1 MFKITMR
8 SITFLLISL
17 CFTLWAIPSQAEMPP
32 AEESKPLASLSG
44 VLKNVMPAIVNIYV
58 QGQLP
63 PGHYPVMTPQGPS
76 ISPQQVTPK
85 FQDIGSGV
93 VVNAQKGLIITNAH
107 VVRNAQTII
116 VTMSDSRRFKARL
129 IGVDDASDIAVL
141 QIHTDHLEAI
151 TFADSAKVKVGDFVL
166 AIGSPFGLL
175 TQSVTSGI
183 VSALNRS
190 DLGIEGYENF
200 IQTDAPINPG
210 NSGGALVNMEGQLIG
225 INTAIIAPSGG
236 SVGIGFAI
244 PSDMAKSVMDQLIQF
259 GNVKRGLLGVMV
271 QNLTPDL
278 ADALNAKG
286 IKGALITEVAPG
298 SPAAKAG
305 LQTQDIIKDINGQ
318 AVENAAQMR
327 NAVGLTRVGNL
338 LKITILRGSRTEI
351 FTATPVP
358 KEQAFAPVVNSL
370 LAGVRLRDYD
380 EINLNTEEIKG
391 VQVIALDDNS
401 AGALNGLSP
410 QDVIISAD
418 GKPVT
423 NVSELLKI
431 AEANTKSL
439 LLQVKRGGTGTVFLV
454 INNN

>member
-1 MFKITMR
+1 MSTMFR
-8 SITFLLISL
+8 SLAVLLLSL
-17 CFTLWAIPSQAEMPP
+17 CITLWSIPSRAEMPP
-32 AEESKPLASLSG
+32 EVNGKPLPTLSSM
-44 VLKNVMPAIVNIYV
+44 LKNVMPAIVNIYV

-63 PGHYPVMTPQGPS
+63 PGHYPIMTPQGPS
-76 ISPQQVTPK
+76 VTPQPVSPK

-93 VVNAQKGLIITNAH
+93 IVNAEKGLIVTNAH

-116 VTMSDSRRFKARL
+116 VTLSDSRRYKARL
-129 IGVDDASDIAVL
+129 IGADAASDIAVL
-141 QIHTDHLEAI
+141 QIHADHLQAI
-151 TFADSAKVKVGDFVL
+151 TLADSDKVKVGDFVL

-210 NSGGALVNMEGQLIG
+210 NSGGALVNMNGQLVG

-244 PSDMAKSVMDQLIQF
+244 PSDMAKSVTDQLIKF
-259 GNVKRGLLGVMV
+259 GDVKRGLLGVMV

-278 ADALNAKG
+278 ADALNANG
-286 IKGALITEVAPG
+286 IKGALITEVSPG

-305 LQTQDIIKDINGQ
+305 LQTKDIIKAINNKP
-318 AVENAAQMR
+318 VENAAQMR
-327 NAVGLTRVGNL
+327 NAVGLTRVGNP
-338 LKITILRGSRTEI
+338 LKLTILRGSRTET
-351 FTATPVP
+351 FEATPVP
-358 KEQAFAPVVNSL
+358 KEQAFAPVIPSL

-380 EINLNTEEIKG
+380 EINVNSQEIKG
-391 VQVIALDDNS
+391 VQVLALDDNS
-401 AGALNGLSP
+401 AAALNGLYP
-410 QDVIISAD
+410 QDVIISAN
-418 GKPVT
+418 GKPIT

-439 LLQVKRGGTGTVFLV
+439 LLQVKRGGIGTVFLV